1 MMSFPFEWVY
11 HRHQTEEQVMILESI
26 TFRVWMA
33 ATLLMCAISCG
44 KALSAQETQHSIAAA
59 VDTYW
64 IGVGD
69 QIQVDVWRHPE
80 FSRTVVV
87 DRKGNITLPSVHAV
101 KASGLS
107 VMDLAKLLRDKLRP
121 LIPNPQVT
129 VIVARIG
136 NHPLAPLPLQL
147 LPLSP
152 QLRDTPSPEQ
162 LLHDCCVAREDL

>member
-1 MMSFPFEWVY
+1 M
-11 HRHQTEEQVMILESI
+11 LESK
-26 TFRVWMA
+26 TFRVWMV
-33 ATLLMCAISCG
+33 ATLLLCAISCG
-44 KALSAQETQHSIAAA
+44 KALSAQETQHSTAAA
-59 VDTYW
+59 VNTYW

-107 VMDLAKLLRDKLRP
+107 AQDLANLVRHKLKRK
-121 LIPNPQVT
+121 IPNPQVT
-129 VIVARIG
+129 VTVGRIG
-136 NHPLAPLPLQL
+136 NRLAPLPLPL

-152 QLRDTPSPEQ
+152 QLRDTPSPDE
-162 LLHDCCVAREDL
+162 LLHDCCVAREGL